1 MHAFPHK
8 TATRKTQLINMVY
21 QKNERAISTKMNAI
35 NDTEQKQAHTI
46 GGH

>member
-1 MHAFPHK
+1 
-8 TATRKTQLINMVY
+8 MVY

-46 GGH
+46 GGHWALKGGTWLLPQCAS